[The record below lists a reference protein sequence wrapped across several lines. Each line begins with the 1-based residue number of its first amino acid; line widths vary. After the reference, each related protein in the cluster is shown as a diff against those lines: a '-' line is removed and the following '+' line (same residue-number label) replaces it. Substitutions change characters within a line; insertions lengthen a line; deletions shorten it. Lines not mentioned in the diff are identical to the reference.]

1 MTKLQAKEIPAPS
14 DLAFEEFRKI
24 FPVSVNCLVDPN
36 GNWMNFRL
44 RSLDSMVRNMKRAKE
59 VIVQQKLPL
68 DVSGLS
74 NYCTHILHVKFI
86 NPSI

>member
-1 MTKLQAKEIPAPS
+1 MTNLAKKEPTAS
-14 DLAFEEFRKI
+14 DLAFQSFRQI
-24 FPVSVNCLVDPN
+24 FPVSINCLVDPN

-59 VIVQQKLPL
+59 VITQQGLPL

-74 NYCTHILHVKFI
+74 NYCTHIIHIRYKAAI
-86 NPSI
+86 